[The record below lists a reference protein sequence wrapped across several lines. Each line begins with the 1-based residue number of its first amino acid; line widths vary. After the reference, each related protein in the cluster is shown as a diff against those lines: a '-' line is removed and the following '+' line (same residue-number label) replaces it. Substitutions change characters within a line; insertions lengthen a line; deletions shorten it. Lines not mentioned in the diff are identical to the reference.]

1 MGSGERELVR
11 SVWVQ
16 HVLVRASWPPGPRLG
31 LPLASPSTSMLVTS
45 HFCGGFSVA
54 SSLEPM
60 RRRFGS
66 AGPGTQNT
74 VLVRGLRLFQK
85 APISIRRAKG

>member
-1 MGSGERELVR
+1 MASGERGLVR
-11 SVWVQ
+11 SVLGQ
-16 HVLVRASWPPGPRLG
+16 HVLVRASWPPGPLLG
-31 LPLASPSTSMLVTS
+31 PPLAPPSTSTLVTS

-54 SSLEPM
+54 SSLESM

-66 AGPGTQNT
+66 AGSGTQNT
-74 VLVRGLRLFQK
+74 VLVRGLRLSHK